1 MKKQILKTMLF
12 TLVAAALVTVP
23 AISRADDS
31 TNAPAV
37 KTSKKSMLHGK
48 ADAVDTAAMT
58 LTVGT
63 QVVNVTSATKITKDN
78 KPATL
83 EEVMVGDA
91 VSVSYKKGD
100 DGKLNATSIHDG
112 LMSSKKKKKA
122 ASDSSSTN
130 APAAGN

>member
-1 MKKQILKTMLF
+1 MKKQILKTVLF
-12 TLVAAALVTVP
+12 SLVAAALVTVP
-23 AISRADDS
+23 SLSRAADS
-31 TNAPAV
+31 TNAPAAT
-37 KTSKKSMLHGK
+37 TSKKSTLHGK
-48 ADAVDTAAMT
+48 AEAVDTAAMT

-63 QVVNVTSATKITKDN
+63 QVVNVTSTTKITKDN

-100 DGKLNATSIHDG
+100 DGKMNATAIHDG
-112 LMSSKKKKKA
+112 LMTKKKKKA
-122 ASDSSSTN
+122 SGDSSTN